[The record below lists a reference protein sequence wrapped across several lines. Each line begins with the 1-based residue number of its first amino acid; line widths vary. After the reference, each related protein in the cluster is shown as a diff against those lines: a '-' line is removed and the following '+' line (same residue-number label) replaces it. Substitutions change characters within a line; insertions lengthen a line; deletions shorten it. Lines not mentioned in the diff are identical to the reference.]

1 MGLARHDGTIQ
12 RVHISELL
20 ATEGLERVST
30 DSAAPGD
37 IVAVAGIE
45 DIMIGESL
53 VDLEDPRPLPLITV
67 DDPAI
72 SMTIGINT
80 SPMAGRVKGAK
91 VTARQVKDRLDR
103 ELIGNVRASDAGAP
117 HQRARLFVI
126 GYPDGQPWHMR
137 RPTTPQQ
144 TPSRRPQREPTGPG
158 DSALMP
164 TPTASDHK
172 AGRHQDGTGHS
183 LTQAVQILPTTYGPY
198 APAIA
203 RWEHV
208 TGRQAP
214 PPTNP
219 PRREGG
225 KPQLSARFVE
235 WLMGLPD
242 GHVTDL
248 DLSRERQLRLLGN
261 GVVPQQ
267 AALAVHTLI
276 NTAKDV
282 ENGNV

>member
-1 MGLARHDGTIQ
+1 MNEGIDIYVDSLIDVPVVYASAKAGKCSLENPGDGQLPTENLEPLFETILSRIPGPSYDEDMPLQAHVTNLYASPFLGRLALLRIHNGTLKKGADVGLARHDGTIQ

-103 ELIGNVRASDAGAP
+103 ELIGNV
-117 HQRARLFVI
+117 
-126 GYPDGQPWHMR
+126 
-137 RPTTPQQ
+137 
-144 TPSRRPQREPTGPG
+144 
-158 DSALMP
+158 
-164 TPTASDHK
+164 
-172 AGRHQDGTGHS
+172 S
-183 LTQAVQILPTTYGPY
+183 LKVLPT
-198 APAIA
+198 
-203 RWEHV
+203 
-208 TGRQAP
+208 
-214 PPTNP
+214 
-219 PRREGG
+219 
-225 KPQLSARFVE
+225 
-235 WLMGLPD
+235 
-242 GHVTDL
+242 
-248 DLSRERQLRLLGN
+248 
-261 GVVPQQ
+261 
-267 AALAVHTLI
+267 
-276 NTAKDV
+276 
-282 ENGNV
+282 